1 MTTKSKSFARQS
13 FDMTQGNVVKQ
24 VILFTIPLLI
34 GNLFQQMYNMVD
46 SMVVGNVN
54 GPQALAAVGTA
65 GNPMQVLLAL
75 FLGVGTGATILV
87 SQYCGA
93 GSSDELRQV
102 VKTANT
108 FLIASSIPVTIAGL
122 LLSAPLLRVIN
133 VPDDVFP
140 MAQSYLML
148 IFLGTVA
155 NLGYNLNSGILR
167 GIGDSRSPLI
177 FLIYSSVMNTVLDLL
192 FVAVFRWGV
201 NGAAIATILSQYFA
215 WIYSIYFMKKHYP
228 ELGMDMN
235 PKQLHMERG
244 HLRDMVKLG
253 LPLGFNNAV
262 YSLGHVILYGLINSF
277 GSIFMAGNTAATRV
291 DGITFMVIA
300 SFGTTATTFAGQN
313 AGARKFDRMKKGI
326 WSIMG
331 ITCAFNVVLSVLLL
345 LFGPQII
352 ALFNRSPEVV
362 EAGYDMLVRLCP
374 YYIIYTIFHIFNC
387 YMNGAGE
394 VNVPT
399 LASLIMFWLVRLPLA
414 YVLVYFFAPKD
425 LYYCYP
431 ISWLVGLLISG
442 PYYFSGRWKRKI
454 QMQ

>member
-1 MTTKSKSFARQS
+1 MTAQSKSAARQS
-13 FDMTQGNVVKQ
+13 FDMTKGSITKQ
-24 VILFTIPLLI
+24 IIFFTIPLLI

-75 FLGVGTGATILV
+75 FLGIGTGATILV
-87 SQYCGA
+87 SQYRGA
-93 GSSDELRQV
+93 NNPEELRKV
-102 VKTANT
+102 VKTANA
-108 FLIASSIPVTIAGL
+108 FLVISSIPVTIAGV
-122 LLSAPLLRVIN
+122 LLSAPLLHWIN
-133 VPDDVFP
+133 VPEDVFS
-140 MAQSYLML
+140 MANSYLAI
-148 IFLGTVA
+148 IFLGTLA

-167 GIGDSRSPLI
+167 GIGDSRSPLL
-177 FLIYSSVMNTVLDLL
+177 FLVYSSILNTVLDLL

-201 NGAAIATILSQYFA
+201 AGAAIATILSQYFA
-215 WIYSIYFMKKHYP
+215 WIYSIIYMKRHYP
-228 ELGMDMN
+228 ELGMDM
-235 PKQLHMERG
+235 KSLHMERI
-244 HLRDMVKLG
+244 HLKDMVRLG

-291 DGITFMVIA
+291 DGITFMIIA

-313 AGARKFDRMKKGI
+313 AGAKKEDRLKKGV

-331 ITCAFNVVLSVLLL
+331 VTCLLNVILSALLL
-345 LFGPQII
+345 LFGRPILS
-352 ALFNRSPEVV
+352 LFNSTPEVV
-362 EAGYDMLVRLCP
+362 QAGYDMLLRLCP
-374 YYIIYTIFHIFNC
+374 YYIIYTVFHIFNC

-399 LASLIMFWLVRLPLA
+399 ISSLIMFWLVRLPLA
-414 YVLVYFFAPKD
+414 YVLVDLFAPKD

-431 ISWLVGLLISG
+431 ISWLVGLVISG
-442 PYYFSGRWKRKI
+442 IYFATGRWKRRI
-454 QMQ
+454 M